1 MNKPLITQRI
11 KQKAF
16 DLGFS
21 FVGVSRAEFL
31 ENEARDLEKWLSENR
46 HGKMSYMENYFDK
59 RTDPSLL
66 VDNAKSVIT
75 VLQNY
80 YSTSKQQDKNA
91 PKISMYAL
99 GKDYHFVIRD
109 KLNRLHNFIKDEI
122 GDVNARGFVDSAPV
136 MDKVWAEKSGLGW
149 IGKHTNLI
157 NKKQGSYF
165 FIGELIVD
173 LELDYDGPI
182 KDFCGTCT
190 KCIDACPTNAI
201 IQPYKLDASKCIS
214 YLTIELKD
222 ELFPKEFKGKMEN
235 WMFGCDIC
243 QEVCPWNKFS
253 LQHKEPQF
261 NPDLKLLQINKKQ
274 WDELSKETF
283 NELFKKSAIKRTKF
297 EGLKRN
303 IKFLKN
309 N

>member
-1 MNKPLITQRI
+1 MNKHLITQRI

-21 FVGVSRAEFL
+21 FVGISRAEFL
-31 ENEARDLEKWLSENR
+31 ENEARILEKWLSENR

-59 RTDPSLL
+59 RTDPRLL

-80 YSTSKQQDKNA
+80 YSTSKQKDKNA

-109 KLNRLHNFIKDEI
+109 KLNRLHDFIKDEI

-136 MDKVWAEKSGLGW
+136 MDKVWAKKGGLGW

-157 NKKQGSYF
+157 NKEQGSYF

-173 LELDYDGPI
+173 LELDHDGPI

-303 IKFLKN
+303 IKFLN
-309 N
+309 NN